1 VAKWSAATAIGI
13 SNGSCVKWPTR
24 LRPPAHQCVD
34 PEPATLKIVPD
45 FKLPLY
51 GADTERGD
59 LAP

>member
-1 VAKWSAATAIGI
+1 VIRSTAA
-13 SNGSCVKWPTR
+13 
-24 LRPPAHQCVD
+24 
-34 PEPATLKIVPD
+34 PEFRRTGAAAAATLKIVPD